1 MNMRRRLPAV
11 EKQIHEIKPEKDI
24 RVKILGAVIGYGQN
38 SILLDDGTGKVE
50 IMFSER
56 PSYISQGQII
66 KVITRIL
73 PLTDGF
79 RCQGECVQTLDGLDI
94 NLYKESKKIIG
105 KG

>member
-1 MNMRRRLPAV
+1 MNMRRRLPAI

-24 RVKILGAVIGYGQN
+24 RVRILGAVIGYGQP
-38 SILLDDGTGKVE
+38 SILLDDGTGNVE
-50 IMFSER
+50 IMFNHS

-73 PLTDGF
+73 PQSNGF
-79 RCQGECVQTLDGLDI
+79 QCRGECIQLVDGLDI